1 MVTLGAFSFAGD
13 MKEDHHREINVGV
26 YNLRAH
32 LQQNLFLWNSDGR
45 DISSQP
51 LSSWEQNSLL
61 PGPH

>member
-13 MKEDHHREINVGV
+13 VKEDHREINVGV

-32 LQQNLFLWNSDGR
+32 LQRNLLLQNSDGR